1 MKSLFLTLSAT
12 IIAHSISAQYAP
24 QVPLAGHDA
33 IHRNDTLI
41 KAWATACS
49 VERGWVQISDTIL
62 GKVSAGT
69 LDNALGKADNLTLSL
84 GDGGY
89 AIVTFETPIT
99 NGEGADFVVYENAI
113 KNNSNDSLA
122 FLELATVAVSS
133 NGIDFVT
140 FPAVSNTPTDIQVDT
155 FGFINASLIQNL
167 AGKYTANWG
176 TPFDLELLRDEPNLD
191 ITRITHIKITDVVG
205 SIDERWATYDSN
217 GNIINDP
224 FPTPYFTG
232 GFDLDAV
239 GAIHLYQTN
248 SINPLNQNHLQ
259 LYPNPTSDLVN
270 LNVNFDT
277 YTIFNVNGLNVTD
290 QTIRNG
296 LQISL
301 AHLPTGIYKLGCI
314 INETW
319 VWHTIIKE

>member
-1 MKSLFLTLSAT
+1 MLILSHTLW
-12 IIAHSISAQYAP
+12 AQYPP
-24 QVPLAGHDA
+24 QVPLPGHDA

-41 KAWATACS
+41 KAWATSCT
-49 VERGWVQISDTIL
+49 VTRGWIQISDTTL
-62 GKVSAGT
+62 GKVSAGAV
-69 LDNALGKADNLTLSL
+69 DNALGKADNLTVSL
-84 GDGGY
+84 GDGGS

-99 NGEGADFVVYENAI
+99 NGLGADFVIFENAI

-140 FPAVSNTPTDIQVDT
+140 FPAVSNTQIDTQLDT
-155 FGFINASLIQNL
+155 FGYLDASKIHNL

-176 TPFDLELLRDEPNLD
+176 TPFDLDVLRNEPNLD

-224 FPTPYFTG
+224 FPTPYYTG

-248 SINPLNQNHLQ
+248 SIHPLNQQ
-259 LYPNPTSDLVN
+259 GIQVYPNPTHDVVYI
-270 LNVNFDT
+270 NVAFDS
-277 YTIFNVNGLNVTD
+277 YAIFNVNGLDVTNE
-290 QTIRNG
+290 TIHTGQR
-296 LQISL
+296 ISL
-301 AHLPTGIYKLGCI
+301 AQLPTGIYKLGCI
-314 INETW
+314 INDTW
-319 VWHTIIKE
+319 IWHTIIKE

>member
-1 MKSLFLTLSAT
+1 MKSLLLTLG
-12 IIAHSISAQYAP
+12 ISILSLSLSAQYAP

-41 KAWATACS
+41 KAWATGCI
-49 VERGWVQISDTIL
+49 VERGWVQISDTAL
-62 GKVSAGT
+62 GRVSAGT
-69 LDNALGKADNLTLSL
+69 LDNALGKADNLTLTL
-84 GDGGY
+84 GDAGY

-99 NGEGADFVVYENAI
+99 NGTGADFVIFENAI

-122 FLELATVAVSS
+122 FLELATVSVSS
-133 NGIDFVT
+133 NGVDFIT
-140 FPAVSNTPTDIQVDT
+140 FPAISNTQIDTQLDT
-155 FGFINASLIQNL
+155 FGYLDASKIHNL

-176 TPFDLELLRDEPNLD
+176 TPFDLELLRNEANLD

-224 FPTPYFTG
+224 FPTPYHTG

-239 GAIHLYQTN
+239 GAVHLSQVN
-248 SINPLNQNHLQ
+248 SINPLSQNQIQ
-259 LYPNPTSDLVN
+259 LYPNPTSN
-270 LNVNFDT
+270 LISINVDFDT
-277 YTIFNVNGLNVTD
+277 YAIFNVNGLNITN
-290 QTIRNG
+290 QTNRAG
-296 LQISL
+296 TQISL
-301 AHLPTGIYKLGCI
+301 EYLPTGIYKLGCM

-319 VWHTIIKE
+319 LWYTIIKE